1 MVDMTAALKSVRT
14 EKITPRLPARAD
26 SRVRFQALM
35 AAVGALLNKCGPSE
49 ITIQM
54 IAEKAKMPTATVYHF
69 FPSAE
74 AALLAQARIYFQE
87 FEALIDM
94 SSPQSERTSWQNS
107 WRWNAERGRLHYT
120 ANAARMRLLL
130 GADVPRDVQTV
141 DSEFNVR
148 LGQIVAKQFETQTI
162 MPHIPG
168 FDVVC
173 ANAIEISDTFWR
185 LSFQRTET
193 ITDAYF
199 DESMR
204 AVTAYLRCYLPEVL
218 VFRPLD

>member
-1 MVDMTAALKSVRT
+1 MSLSANTARS

-26 SRVRFQALM
+26 SRARFQALT
-35 AAVGALLNKCGPSE
+35 AAVASLLNKYGPSE

-74 AALLAQARIYFQE
+74 AALLAQARIYFAE
-87 FEALIDM
+87 FEEIVDVTT
-94 SSPQSERTSWQNS
+94 PQAERTSWQNS
-107 WRWNAERGRLHYT
+107 WRWGAQRGRKHYT
-120 ANAARMRLLL
+120 ASMARMRLLL
-130 GADVPRDVQTV
+130 GADVPRDVQTR

-148 LGQIVAKQFETQTI
+148 LGQIVAKRFEVETVLPRI
-162 MPHIPG
+162 RG
-168 FDVVC
+168 FDAVC
-173 ANAIEISDTFWR
+173 GNAVEISDTFWR
-185 LSFQRTET
+185 MSFQRKGT

-199 DESMR
+199 EESMR

-218 VFRPLD
+218 VFRPA

>member
-1 MVDMTAALKSVRT
+1 MSATVSTLRSER
-14 EKITPRLPARAD
+14 ITPRMPARAD
-26 SRVRFQALM
+26 SRMRFQALT
-35 AAVGALLNKCGPSE
+35 AAVAALLNKYGPSE

-74 AALLAQARIYFQE
+74 AALLAQARIYVQE
-87 FEALIDM
+87 FEALAEVPT
-94 SSPQSERTSWQNS
+94 PQAERTSWQNT
-107 WRWNAERGRLHYT
+107 WRWGAEQGRKHYL
-120 ANAARMRLLL
+120 ASVPRMRLLL

-148 LGQIVAKQFETQTI
+148 LGQLVAKQFETRTV

-168 FDVVC
+168 FDAVC
-173 ANAIEISDTFWR
+173 TNAIEISDTFWR
-185 LSFQRTET
+185 MSFQRTGT

-204 AVTAYLRCYLPEVL
+204 AVTAYLGCYLPQVL
-218 VFRPLD
+218 VFRPVD

>member
-1 MVDMTAALKSVRT
+1 MAVVLRSVRT

-26 SRVRFQALM
+26 SRVRFQALVT
-35 AAVGALLNKCGPSE
+35 AVAALLDKYGPSE

-69 FPSAE
+69 FPSVE
-74 AALLAQARIYFQE
+74 AALLAQARIYFAE
-87 FEALIDM
+87 FEAIVDVAA
-94 SSPQSERTSWQNS
+94 PAQARTSWQNA
-107 WRWNAERGRLHYT
+107 WRWNAERGRNHFT
-120 ANAARMRLLL
+120 SSVARMRLLL

-148 LGQIVAKQFETQTI
+148 LGQIVAKQFETQTV

-185 LSFQRTET
+185 LSFQRTDT

-199 DESMR
+199 DEGMR

>member
-1 MVDMTAALKSVRT
+1 MTGTVSTLRS

-26 SRVRFQALM
+26 SRVRFQALTT
-35 AAVGALLNKCGPSE
+35 AVATLLNKYGPSE

-74 AALLAQARIYFQE
+74 AALLAQARIYVEE
-87 FEALIDM
+87 FEALAEV
-94 SSPQSERTSWQNS
+94 PTPEAERTSWQNS
-107 WRWNAERGRLHYT
+107 WRWGAEQGRKHYLDSVP
-120 ANAARMRLLL
+120 RMRLLL

-148 LGQIVAKQFETQTI
+148 LGQLVAKQFERRTVL
-162 MPHIPG
+162 PHIPG
-168 FDVVC
+168 FAGVC
-173 ANAIEISDTFWR
+173 TNAIEISDMFWR
-185 LSFQRTET
+185 LSFQRTGT

-199 DESMR
+199 DESML
-204 AVTAYLRCYLPEVL
+204 AATAYLRCYLPEVL
-218 VFRPLD
+218 VFRSFD